1 MKCSASTAVSQRA
14 MVDLPV
20 IDGAHAHER
29 ISADI
34 ELHAEM
40 NEQEQAT
47 VRAAP
52 PDSTAGR
59 YTARDP
65 LHAHL
70 DSA

>member
-1 MKCSASTAVSQRA
+1 MIEGAAVSQRA
-14 MVDLPV
+14 IVDVPV
-20 IDGAHAHER
+20 IARALTHER
-29 ISADI
+29 FATAHID
-34 ELHAEM
+34 LHAEM
-40 NEQEQAT
+40 NQQEQAE

-65 LHAHL
+65 LPAHL